1 MIRFSNVTKQY
12 KKKTAL
18 TDVNLELSLGKI
30 IGLIGENGSGKS
42 TLLKLIAGLVH
53 PTNGEVTISAEKANR
68 RIAAKVSY
76 LSDLDHFYSFM
87 TVSDTLAFYQS
98 QFADFNME
106 RAKEMID
113 FMNLVGRDKVKH
125 LSKGNR
131 SRLKITLALARDV
144 PIVLLDEPLSG
155 LDPLVRDSIIKS
167 LISFINLDKQ
177 LILITTHEV
186 MEVEMILDEVIVL
199 KEGQIIGHNHVD
211 DLRTRENK
219 GVLDWMKSLY
229 A

>member
-1 MIRFSNVTKQY
+1 MIQFSNVTKHY
-12 KKKTAL
+12 KRKTAL
-18 TDVNLELSLGKI
+18 KEVNLELSLGNI

-42 TLLKLIAGLVH
+42 TLLKLIAGLIH
-53 PTNGEVTISAEKANR
+53 PSNGEVTISEEKVTR

-76 LSDLDHFYSFM
+76 LSDHDHFYSYM

-106 RAKEMID
+106 KAKEMIN
-113 FMNLVGRDKVKH
+113 FMNLEAADKVKH

-131 SRLKITLALARDV
+131 SRLKIILAIARDV

-167 LISFINLDKQ
+167 LISFIDLEKQ

-199 KEGQIIGHNHVD
+199 KDGQIIGHNHVD
-211 DLRTRENK
+211 DLRMRENK
-219 GVLDWMKSLY
+219 GVLEWMKSLY